1 MVDGPDFMT
10 SNGFLC
16 VPTLFT
22 SVPDITVTVFDI
34 FKACSRIWLLR
45 FSRQKLRFSRQKS
58 EKPSMVQSNS
68 NKGKAS
74 LTGCNSVVSLR
85 RRTQTSPPR
94 TGLARWCR
102 EATLSNSSW
111 VLLVWSTVLD
121 AACLQCSYYL
131 HRSWQKSKISLLL
144 EFSSLRLRLRK

>member
-1 MVDGPDFMT
+1 MVDVADFMT

-22 SVPDITVTVFDI
+22 SVSDITVIVFDI

-45 FSRQKLRFSRQKS
+45 FSRQKLRFARQKS

-68 NKGKAS
+68 NRGKAS

-94 TGLARWCR
+94 PGLVRWCR
-102 EATLSNSSW
+102 EATLSNSSL

-131 HRSWQKSKISLLL
+131 TEVQN
-144 EFSSLRLRLRK
+144 FTVA